1 MEIFC
6 TKESNGCIQ
15 ESISLTILKMEQIGL
30 QMKFPEGFYQM
41 EEEKRS
47 RYYPW
52 RGKPSII
59 LENHNGVQMTGQAT
73 GQKMAVSEMIPA
85 VESTKEMV
93 KNTFPQYSF
102 SPVYLCERGEIP
114 VAWFQFKMPDKEME
128 HIKAFCVIQNEM
140 DLVTFTYP
148 CMEEIKWKSIIL
160 YSFGTWREIYED
172 S

>member
-1 MEIFC
+1 
-6 TKESNGCIQ
+6 
-15 ESISLTILKMEQIGL
+15 
-30 QMKFPEGFYQM
+30 
-41 EEEKRS
+41 
-47 RYYPW
+47 
-52 RGKPSII
+52 
-59 LENHNGVQMTGQAT
+59 
-73 GQKMAVSEMIPA
+73 MAVSEMIRA
-85 VESTKEMV
+85 VESAKEMV
-93 KNTFPQYSF
+93 KNTFPQYGF

-128 HIKAFCVIQNEM
+128 HIKAFCVIRNEM